1 MCACYAGIRAALDP
15 LAGARKMPVRYLQ
28 GRRMEPGATIL
39 IGIGIAVVGFL
50 VFVLVFRW
58 IWNAVV
64 PDVFGLKTITFWQA
78 VGILVLASILFG
90 GHRVINADITGGTPK
105 RSQAAAFTAPA

>member
-1 MCACYAGIRAALDP
+1 
-15 LAGARKMPVRYLQ
+15 
-28 GRRMEPGATIL
+28 MEPGSTIL
-39 IGIGIAVVGFL
+39 IGIGIAVVGFF

-64 PDVFGLKTITFWQA
+64 PEVFGFKSITFWQA

-90 GHRVINADITGGTPK
+90 GHRVINADITGGGLPK
-105 RSQAAAFTAPA
+105 RSQAAAALLA